1 MFLAEEQD
9 RNNRISNENNAL
21 NSRIKNY
28 QEELLEREKD
38 IERLRESRKKMEV
51 ELEHEKAN
59 TKVCHMKF
67 LCNTCWFAEII
78 RI

>member
-1 MFLAEEQD
+1 MLQLQKMTVYPLGEEQD
-9 RNNRISNENNAL
+9 RNNRITNENNAL

-59 TKVCHMKF
+59 TKVSHM
-67 LCNTCWFAEII
+67 T
-78 RI
+78 

>member
-1 MFLAEEQD
+1 M
-9 RNNRISNENNAL
+9 

-38 IERLRESRKKMEV
+38 IERLRESRKKMEA

-59 TKVCHMKF
+59 TKV
-67 LCNTCWFAEII
+67 
-78 RI
+78 RILDYLKLPWGYNNVF

>member
-1 MFLAEEQD
+1 M
-9 RNNRISNENNAL
+9 

-67 LCNTCWFAEII
+67 LCDTC
-78 RI
+78 

>member
-1 MFLAEEQD
+1 M
-9 RNNRISNENNAL
+9 

-38 IERLRESRKKMEV
+38 IERLRESRKKMEA

-59 TKVCHMKF
+59 TKV
-67 LCNTCWFAEII
+67 
-78 RI
+78 RILDYLKLP

>member
-1 MFLAEEQD
+1 M
-9 RNNRISNENNAL
+9 

-59 TKVCHMKF
+59 TKVCQRAYK
-67 LCNTCWFAEII
+67 LQNKRLNTYILVSFERSKIK
-78 RI
+78 